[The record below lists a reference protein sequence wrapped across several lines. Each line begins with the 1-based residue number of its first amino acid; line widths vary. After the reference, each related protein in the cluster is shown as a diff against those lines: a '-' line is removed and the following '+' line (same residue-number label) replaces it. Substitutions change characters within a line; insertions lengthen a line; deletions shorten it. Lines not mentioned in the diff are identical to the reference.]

1 MPPLIVSENG
11 LGYEAVRLA
20 NMNFYRSKVAGF
32 TLIELM
38 IALTIAGI
46 MMAYALPAFNDFT
59 AQRRMTANVN
69 SMIAAINYARSEATR
84 LGGTVTVQAI
94 DAGDPNDEWGPG
106 FCVTPADPG
115 NCAASL
121 QTFDMG
127 GTITFDAQGDLHTED
142 SMSFNSRGLL
152 QGGLLGTMQLCGV
165 DAGDD
170 PGRTINIS
178 AIGRASI
185 LNLVCF
191 P

>member
-1 MPPLIVSENG
+1 MKS
-11 LGYEAVRLA
+11 
-20 NMNFYRSKVAGF
+20 YRSKIAGF

-38 IALTIAGI
+38 IALAIAAI
-46 MMAYALPAFNDFT
+46 MMIYALPAFNDFT
-59 AQRRMTANVN
+59 AQRRMTSNVN

-84 LGGTVTVQAI
+84 LGGIVTVQALN
-94 DAGDPNDEWGPG
+94 AGDTDNEWGPG

-115 NCAASL
+115 NCAAAL

-127 GTITFDAQGDLHTED
+127 GTITFNGLGGLHTQD

-152 QGGLLGTMQLCGV
+152 QGGLLGTIELCGA

-170 PGRTINIS
+170 PGRIINIS

>member
-38 IALTIAGI
+38 VALTIAGI

-59 AQRRMTANVN
+59 AQRRMMSNAN
-69 SMIAAINYARSEATR
+69 SMIAAVNYARSEATR
-84 LGGTVTVQAI
+84 LGGIVTVQAVN
-94 DAGDPNDEWGPG
+94 AGDTDDEWGPG

-115 NCAASL
+115 DCAAAI

-127 GTITFDAQGDLHTED
+127 GTVTFDGQGGLHTQD

-152 QGGLLGTMQLCGV
+152 QGGLIGTMQLCGV